1 MRKAD
6 NHNSGIARI
15 AELDEWLTAKELA
28 PRIKK
33 SVSYV
38 YSLVRRDS
46 GIPYA
51 EPSPGTILFSWQ
63 SVNRWLHLLES
74 EKRRRNFED

>member
-1 MRKAD
+1 MSKEEIRAEV
-6 NHNSGIARI
+6 ARI
-15 AELDEWLTAKELA
+15 VDHDEWLTAKELA

-38 YSLVRRDS
+38 YSLVRRKS

-51 EPSPGTILFSWQ
+51 EPSPGTILFSWT
-63 SVNRWLHLLES
+63 SVNAWLHELERQ
-74 EKRRRNFED
+74 KRRRNFED